1 MYLNT
6 QTASI
11 DKRSYKSEFDVSKI
25 NQIERWSQGWRGGGV
40 LRLQFRV
47 SFILLSLLAC
57 WEGGGGDN
65 QKKTNFSSTATH

>member
-25 NQIERWSQGWRGGGV
+25 NQIERWSGDV

-47 SFILLSLLAC
+47 SFILLSLLPAG
-57 WEGGGGDN
+57 EGGGGGRQSEKDKF
-65 QKKTNFSSTATH
+65 QQSGSVVH